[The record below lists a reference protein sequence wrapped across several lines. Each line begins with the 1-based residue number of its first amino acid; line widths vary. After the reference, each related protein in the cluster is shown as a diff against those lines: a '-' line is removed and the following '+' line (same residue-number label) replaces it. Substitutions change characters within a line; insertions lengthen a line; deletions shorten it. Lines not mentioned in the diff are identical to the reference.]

1 MAAPA
6 AAVARPR
13 LCGVCLERWV
23 LSANIILPYEFG
35 LCMYVERIKIRYR
48 LFTRLLISHILLVS
62 IPLLITGQVL
72 TNTAQSAIKR
82 TILERNLEFARRSAG
97 MITTTLGKAREILR
111 FSAQIPALTNM
122 ESMRQDLMINNM
134 VAQFSIFKRLSIIDR
149 NGRLI
154 SSTAFG
160 NADLDPASNGLLPK
174 ILQNQPY
181 NSEVY
186 LSPEKLPTMEIAEP
200 IIFRNEVIGAL
211 WGEVDLKAIWD
222 VVDSNAIGERG
233 EAFIFHP
240 AKQGQFIAHSN
251 RRLVLEHRNFEE
263 HDIIDSVAAGRNN
276 HKIYVTRDGVEM
288 IAAYAPIPQEQWGTV
303 IQQPTSEAF
312 APAQKMQ
319 WQIFLLVIVS
329 VMVAALIAAI
339 YTRQIVQPVNSL
351 VSGIERIAT
360 GDLRH
365 RLRPLGH
372 DEISRLAKNINT
384 MASRLQEVQR
394 QLKRGERLETLN
406 KLASVLSH
414 EIRNPL
420 NSMVINMQLM
430 RREFHKTQIDP
441 GKLEHYHKILNSE
454 IGRVESL
461 VSNFLLIA
469 KPPKLEKAPQRLS
482 TLLDDL
488 IKAELPHALTKGIR
502 VERHYKRPGLVVE
515 ADPQKLYQ
523 VFLNIF
529 LNAVQAMPSGGR
541 LTIKLDKV
549 DPERSDD
556 DAQPLEEQ
564 PPMAYAAISFQ
575 DTGKGIASQE
585 LNKIFDFYY
594 TTKEQGTGIGLSF
607 AQQIVEE
614 HGGRIFAKSE
624 VGKGTEFTVLLPYT

>member
-1 MAAPA
+1 MP
-6 AAVARPR
+6 
-13 LCGVCLERWV
+13 LD
-23 LSANIILPYEFG
+23 S
-35 LCMYVERIKIRYR
+35 IKIRYR

-62 IPLLITGQVL
+62 IPLLITGRVL
-72 TNTAQSAIKR
+72 TNTAQTAIEQ

-97 MITTTLGKAREILR
+97 TITATLGKAREILR
-111 FSAQIPALTNM
+111 FTAQIPDLTRM
-122 ESMRQDLMINNM
+122 GRMGQDLMINNM
-134 VAQFSIFKRLSIIDR
+134 VAQFAIFKRLSIIDR
-149 NGRLI
+149 DGNVI

-160 NADLDPASNGLLPK
+160 NLGLNLGSNGLLPT

-200 IIFRNEVIGAL
+200 IVFRDEVIGAL

-222 VVDSNAIGERG
+222 VVDSNAIGESG
-233 EAFIFHP
+233 EAFIFNP
-240 AKQGQFIAHSN
+240 AKAGHFIAHSN
-251 RRLVLEHRNFEE
+251 RRMVLERGQFDE

-276 HKIYVTRDGVEM
+276 HKIYRNRHGVEM

-312 APAQKMQ
+312 APAKKMQ
-319 WQIFLLVIVS
+319 WQIFLLVFVS
-329 VMVAALIAAI
+329 AFIASLIAAM

-365 RLRPLGH
+365 RIKPMGH
-372 DEISRLAKNINT
+372 DEISRLAKNINM
-384 MASRLQEVQR
+384 MASRLYEFQR
-394 QLKRGERLETLN
+394 QLKRSERLETLN

-430 RREFHKTQIDP
+430 RREFNKMQLDA
-441 GKLEHYHKILNSE
+441 GKLEHYHQIVNSE

-461 VSNFLLIA
+461 LSNFLLIA
-469 KPPKLEKAPQRLS
+469 KPPKLEKTPQRLS
-482 TLLDDL
+482 ALLDDL
-488 IKAELPHALTKGIR
+488 VKAELPNALTRGIR
-502 VERHYKRPGLVVE
+502 VERNYKRPGLVVE
-515 ADPQKLYQ
+515 VDAPKLYQ

-529 LNAVQAMPSGGR
+529 LNAMQAMPGGGR
-541 LTIKLDKV
+541 LLIGLDKV
-549 DPERSDD
+549 ESTASDEDGATPE
-556 DAQPLEEQ
+556 DA
-564 PPMAYAAISFQ
+564 AGTVYATVSFQ
-575 DTGKGIASQE
+575 DSGKGISGSD
-585 LNKIFDFYY
+585 LGKIFDFYY

-614 HGGRIFAKSE
+614 HGGRIQVKSE
-624 VGKGTEFTVLLPYT
+624 LDKGTEFIVLLPMQK

>member
-1 MAAPA
+1 MP
-6 AAVARPR
+6 
-13 LCGVCLERWV
+13 
-23 LSANIILPYEFG
+23 
-35 LCMYVERIKIRYR
+35 VESIKIRYR

-72 TNTAQSAIKR
+72 TNTAQSAIQQ
-82 TILERNLEFARRSAG
+82 TILERNLEFARRSAVTIAG
-97 MITTTLGKAREILR
+97 TLGRAREILR
-111 FSAQIPALTNM
+111 FAAQIPDISNM
-122 ESMRQDLMINNM
+122 GRMGQDLMINNM
-134 VAQFSIFKRLSIIDR
+134 VAQFSIFKRISIIDR
-149 NGRLI
+149 DGHVVN
-154 SSTAFG
+154 STAFG
-160 NADLDPASNGLLPK
+160 NLGLSLGSNGLLPT

-200 IIFRNEVIGAL
+200 IVSRSEVIGAL

-222 VVDSNAIGERG
+222 VVDSNAIGDRG

-240 AKQGQFIAHSN
+240 QKGQFIAHSN
-251 RRLVLEHRNFEE
+251 RRMVLEHRNFEE

-276 HKIYVTRDGVEM
+276 HKIYVNRNGVKM
-288 IAAYAPIPQEQWGTV
+288 IAAYAPISREQWGTV

-312 APAQKMQ
+312 APAEKMR
-319 WQIFLLVIVS
+319 WQIFLLVVVS
-329 VMVAALIAAI
+329 VLLAALIAAI

-365 RLRPLGH
+365 RIRPLGH

-384 MASRLQEVQR
+384 MASRLFEFQR

-430 RREFHKTQIDP
+430 RREFHKPEIDAD
-441 GKLEHYHKILNSE
+441 KLEHYHQILNSE

-488 IKAELPHALTKGIR
+488 IKAELPNALTRGIR
-502 VERHYKRPGLVVE
+502 VERNYKRPGLVVE
-515 ADPQKLYQ
+515 VDAQKLYQ

-529 LNAVQAMPSGGR
+529 LNALQAMPGGGR
-541 LTIKLDKV
+541 LHISLDKV
-549 DPERSDD
+549 ESSGGEDET
-556 DAQPLEEQ
+556 QTLEETTGTV
-564 PPMAYAAISFQ
+564 YAAVSFK
-575 DTGKGIASQE
+575 DTGKGIANHE
-585 LNKIFDFYY
+585 LSRIFDFYY
-594 TTKEQGTGIGLSF
+594 TTKERGTGIGLSF

-614 HGGRIFAKSE
+614 HGGRIQVKSE
-624 VGKGTEFTVLLPYT
+624 VDKGTEFTVLIPYLT

>member
-1 MAAPA
+1 M
-6 AAVARPR
+6 
-13 LCGVCLERWV
+13 L
-23 LSANIILPYEFG
+23 
-35 LCMYVERIKIRYR
+35 VERIKIRYR

-62 IPLLITGQVL
+62 IPLLITGRIL
-72 TNTAQSAIKR
+72 TQTAQTAIQQ

-97 MITTTLGKAREILR
+97 MITTNLGKAREILR
-111 FSAQIPALTNM
+111 FSAQIPAITNM

-134 VAQFSIFKRLSIIDR
+134 VAQFPIFKRLSIIDR
-149 NGRLI
+149 DGRLI

-160 NADLDPASNGLLPK
+160 SSGLDLAGNGLLPQ
-174 ILQNQPY
+174 ILRNQSY
-181 NSEVY
+181 ASDVY
-186 LSPEKLPTMEIAEP
+186 ISLENLPTMEIAEP

-222 VVDSNAIGERG
+222 VVDSNAIGEHG

-240 AKQGQFIAHSN
+240 SDGQFIAHSK
-251 RRLVLEHRNFEE
+251 RRMVLGGGHFEE
-263 HDIIDSVAAGRNN
+263 RDIIDSVAAGRNN
-276 HKIYVTRDGVEM
+276 RKIYVNREGVEM

-312 APAQKMQ
+312 APARKMQ

-329 VMVAALIAAI
+329 VLIAALIAAI
-339 YTRQIVQPVNSL
+339 YTRQIVQPVNGL

-365 RLRPLGH
+365 RIRPLGH
-372 DEISRLAKNINT
+372 DEISRLARHINT

-394 QLKRGERLETLN
+394 QLKRSERLETLN
-406 KLASVLSH
+406 KLSSVLSH

-430 RREFHKTQIDP
+430 RREFHKPQLDAD
-441 GKLEHYHKILNSE
+441 KLEHYQQILNSE

-469 KPPKLEKAPQRLS
+469 KPPKLEKTPQRLS
-482 TLLDDL
+482 VLLDEL
-488 IKAELPHALTKGIR
+488 IKAELPHALAKGIR
-502 VERHYKRPGLVVE
+502 VERHYKKPGLVVDV
-515 ADPQKLYQ
+515 DPQKLYQ
-523 VFLNIF
+523 VCLNIF
-529 LNAVQAMPSGGR
+529 LNAVQAMPGGGR
-541 LTIKLDKV
+541 LVISLDKA
-549 DPERSDD
+549 DPERSAD
-556 DAQPLEEQ
+556 E
-564 PPMAYAAISFQ
+564 PPSPDEHAVMTYAVISFQ
-575 DTGKGIASQE
+575 DTGKGIPTHE

-594 TTKEQGTGIGLSF
+594 TTKERGTGIGLSF

-614 HGGRIFAKSE
+614 HGGRIQVKSE
-624 VGKGTEFTVLLPYT
+624 VGKGAEFIVLLPHHK

>member
-1 MAAPA
+1 MP
-6 AAVARPR
+6 
-13 LCGVCLERWV
+13 
-23 LSANIILPYEFG
+23 
-35 LCMYVERIKIRYR
+35 VESIKIRYR

-62 IPLLITGQVL
+62 VPILITGNVL
-72 TNTAQSAIKR
+72 TNTAQSAIEQ

-97 MITTTLGKAREILR
+97 AIAATLGKAREILR
-111 FSAQIPALTNM
+111 FTTQIPDLTNM
-122 ESMRQDLMINNM
+122 GRMGQDLMINNL
-134 VAQFSIFKRLSIIDR
+134 VAQFRVFKSISIIDR
-149 NGRLI
+149 NGEVI

-160 NADLDPASNGLLPK
+160 NFGVDLGSNGLLPT

-181 NSEVY
+181 SSEVY
-186 LSPEKLPTMEIAEP
+186 LSPEKFPTMEIAEP
-200 IIFRNEVIGAL
+200 IVFRNEVVGAL

-222 VVDSNAIGERG
+222 IVDSNAIGEHG

-240 AKQGQFIAHSN
+240 VKGQFIAHSN
-251 RRLVLEHRNFEE
+251 RRMILEHRRFEE

-276 HKIYVTRDGVEM
+276 HKVYVNRNGIEM

-319 WQIFLLVIVS
+319 WQIFLLVSVS
-329 VMVAALIAAI
+329 VLLAAFIAAI
-339 YTRQIVQPVNSL
+339 YTRQIVQPVNGL

-365 RLRPLGH
+365 RIRPMGH
-372 DEISRLAKNINT
+372 DEVSRLAKHINT
-384 MASRLQEVQR
+384 MASRLLELQR
-394 QLKRGERLETLN
+394 QIKRGERLETLN

-430 RREFHKTQIDP
+430 RREFNKPGLDA
-441 GKLEHYHKILNSE
+441 GKLEHYHQILNSE

-469 KPPKLEKAPQRLS
+469 KPPKLEKTPQRLS
-482 TLLDDL
+482 VLLDDL
-488 IKAELPHALTKGIR
+488 VKAELPNALTRGIR
-502 VERHYKRPGLVVE
+502 VERNYKRPGLVV
-515 ADPQKLYQ
+515 DVDSQKLYQ

-529 LNAVQAMPSGGR
+529 LNALQAMPGGGR
-541 LTIKLDKV
+541 LLIGLDKV
-549 DPERSDD
+549 ESTGLDEDPHN
-556 DAQPLEEQ
+556 LEESGG
-564 PPMAYAAISFQ
+564 MVYAAVSFH
-575 DTGKGIASQE
+575 DNGKGIPRSE
-585 LNKIFDFYY
+585 LSKIFDFYY
-594 TTKEQGTGIGLSF
+594 TTKERGTGIGLSL

-614 HGGRIFAKSE
+614 HGGRIQVKSE
-624 VGKGTEFTVLLPYT
+624 AEKGTEFIVLIPYLTIKK

>member
-1 MAAPA
+1 MP
-6 AAVARPR
+6 
-13 LCGVCLERWV
+13 LD
-23 LSANIILPYEFG
+23 S
-35 LCMYVERIKIRYR
+35 IKIRYR

-62 IPLLITGQVL
+62 IPLLITGRVL
-72 TNTAQSAIKR
+72 TNTAQTAIEQ

-97 MITTTLGKAREILR
+97 TITATLGKAREILR
-111 FSAQIPALTNM
+111 FTAQIPDLTRM
-122 ESMRQDLMINNM
+122 ERIGQDLMINSM
-134 VAQFSIFKRLSIIDR
+134 VAQFAIFKRLSIIDR
-149 NGRLI
+149 DGQVI

-160 NADLDPASNGLLPK
+160 NLGLNLGSNGLLPT

-200 IIFRNEVIGAL
+200 IVFRDEVIGAL

-222 VVDSNAIGERG
+222 VVDSNAIGESG
-233 EAFIFHP
+233 EAFIFNP
-240 AKQGQFIAHSN
+240 AKAGHFIAHSN
-251 RRLVLEHRNFEE
+251 RRMVLERGQFDE

-312 APAQKMQ
+312 APAKKMQ
-319 WQIFLLVIVS
+319 WQIFLLVFVS
-329 VMVAALIAAI
+329 AFIASLIAAM

-365 RLRPLGH
+365 RIKPMGH
-372 DEISRLAKNINT
+372 DEISRLAKNINM
-384 MASRLQEVQR
+384 MASRLHEFQR
-394 QLKRGERLETLN
+394 QIKRSERLETLN

-430 RREFHKTQIDP
+430 RREFHKAQLDA
-441 GKLEHYHKILNSE
+441 GKLEHYHQIVNSE

-461 VSNFLLIA
+461 LSNFLLIA
-469 KPPKLEKAPQRLS
+469 KPPKLEKIPQRLS
-482 TLLDDL
+482 MLLDDL
-488 IKAELPHALTKGIR
+488 IKAELPNALTKGIR
-502 VERHYKRPGLVVE
+502 VERNYKRPGLVVE
-515 ADPQKLYQ
+515 VDAPKLYQ

-529 LNAVQAMPSGGR
+529 LNAMQAMPGGGR
-541 LTIKLDKV
+541 LLIELDKV
-549 DPERSDD
+549 ESTASDED
-556 DAQPLEEQ
+556 DEDAAG
-564 PPMAYAAISFQ
+564 MVYAAVSFQ
-575 DTGKGIASQE
+575 DSGKGISSSD
-585 LNKIFDFYY
+585 LGKIFDFYY

-614 HGGRIFAKSE
+614 HGGRIQVKSA
-624 VGKGTEFTVLLPYT
+624 VGKGTEFMVLLPMQK

>member
-1 MAAPA
+1 MPA
-6 AAVARPR
+6 D
-13 LCGVCLERWV
+13 
-23 LSANIILPYEFG
+23 
-35 LCMYVERIKIRYR
+35 RIKIRYR

-62 IPLLITGQVL
+62 LPLLLTGKILVD
-72 TNTAQSAIKR
+72 TAQSAIR
-82 TILERNLEFARRSAG
+82 QTILERNLEFARRSAG
-97 MITTTLGKAREILR
+97 MIAATIGKSREILR
-111 FSAQIPALTNM
+111 FTAQIPDLTNLGRM
-122 ESMRQDLMINNM
+122 NQDLMINNM
-134 VAQFSIFKRLSIIDR
+134 VAEFSVFKRLSIIDR
-149 NGRLI
+149 DGRVM

-160 NADLDPASNGLLPK
+160 DLGLDLSRNGLLPS
-174 ILQNQPY
+174 ILQNRPY
-181 NSEVY
+181 NSEVTLTPDY
-186 LSPEKLPTMEIAEP
+186 LPTMEIAEP
-200 IIFRNEVIGAL
+200 ILFHDEVIGAL

-251 RRLVLEHRNFEE
+251 RRLVLEHGNFDEA
-263 HDIIDSVAAGRNN
+263 DIIDSVAAGHSN
-276 HKIYVTRDGVEM
+276 HKIYVNRDGVEM

-312 APAQKMQ
+312 APAQKMKL
-319 WQIFLLVIVS
+319 QIFLLMLVS
-329 VMVAALIAAI
+329 VVLAALIAAM

-351 VSGIERIAT
+351 VSGIERMAT
-360 GDLRH
+360 GDLRY
-365 RLRPLGH
+365 RIRPLGH
-372 DEISRLAKNINT
+372 DEVSRLAKNINT
-384 MASRLQEVQR
+384 MASRLHEFQR

-430 RREFHKTQIDP
+430 RREFLRKEIQAR
-441 GKLEHYHKILNSE
+441 KLEHYHQIINSE

-469 KPPKLEKAPQRLS
+469 KPPKLEKIPQRLS

-488 IKAELPHALTKGIR
+488 IKAELPNALTKGVR
-502 VERHYKRPGLVVE
+502 VERNYQLPGIVVE
-515 ADPQKLYQ
+515 IDAQKMYQ

-529 LNAVQAMPSGGR
+529 LNALQAMPGGGR
-541 LTIKLDKV
+541 LRIGIYKV
-549 DPERSDD
+549 NLAGSDED
-556 DAQPLEEQ
+556 TPTFEESGGL
-564 PPMAYAAISFQ
+564 AYAAISFQ
-575 DTGKGIASQE
+575 DTGKGISTGE

-594 TTKEQGTGIGLSF
+594 TTKEQGTGIGLSL

-614 HGGRIFAKSE
+614 HGGRIQVKSE
-624 VGKGTEFTVLLPYT
+624 LGKGSEFLVLLPYAE

>member
-1 MAAPA
+1 MP
-6 AAVARPR
+6 
-13 LCGVCLERWV
+13 
-23 LSANIILPYEFG
+23 
-35 LCMYVERIKIRYR
+35 VESIKIRYR

-62 IPLLITGQVL
+62 IPLLITGQIL
-72 TNTAQSAIKR
+72 TNTAQSAIEQ

-97 MITTTLGKAREILR
+97 TIAATLGKAREILR
-111 FSAQIPALTNM
+111 FIAQIPDITLM
-122 ESMRQDLMINNM
+122 GRIDQDLMINNM
-134 VAQFSIFKRLSIIDR
+134 VAQFAIFKRISIIDR
-149 NGRLI
+149 DGHVI

-160 NADLDPASNGLLPK
+160 NLGIDLGSNGLLPA

-186 LSPEKLPTMEIAEP
+186 LSPENLPTMEIAEP

-211 WGEVDLKAIWD
+211 WGEVDLKAVWD
-222 VVDSNAIGERG
+222 IVDSNAIGESG

-240 AKQGQFIAHSN
+240 ARTGQFIAHSN
-251 RRLVLEHRNFEE
+251 RRLVLERRHFEE
-263 HDIIDSVAAGRNN
+263 SDIINSVAAGRNN
-276 HKIYVTRDGVEM
+276 HKIYVNRNGVEM
-288 IAAYAPIPQEQWGTV
+288 IAAYAPIAQEQWGTV

-319 WQIFLLVIVS
+319 LQIFLLVVVS
-329 VMVAALIAAI
+329 VLLAALIAAI
-339 YTRQIVQPVNSL
+339 YTRQIVQPVNGL

-365 RLRPLGH
+365 RIRPLGH
-372 DEISRLAKNINT
+372 DEVGRLAKHINM
-384 MASRLQEVQR
+384 MASRLLEFQR

-430 RREFHKTQIDP
+430 KREFHKLEIDS
-441 GKLEHYHKILNSE
+441 GKLEHYHQILNSE

-469 KPPKLEKAPQRLS
+469 KPPKLEKTPQRLS
-482 TLLDDL
+482 ALLDDL
-488 IKAELPHALTKGIR
+488 IKAELPNALTKGIR
-502 VERHYKRPGLVVE
+502 VERNYKRPGLVVE
-515 ADPQKLYQ
+515 VDPLKLYQ

-529 LNAVQAMPSGGR
+529 LNAVQAMPGGGR
-541 LTIKLDKV
+541 LLIGLDKV
-549 DPERSDD
+549 GALSSDEET
-556 DAQPLEEQ
+556 PGLEEAGD
-564 PPMAYAAISFQ
+564 MIYAAVSFQ
-575 DTGKGIASQE
+575 DTGKGISKSELSQ
-585 LNKIFDFYY
+585 IFDFYF
-594 TTKEQGTGIGLSF
+594 TTREEGTGIGLSL

-614 HGGRIFAKSE
+614 HSGRIQVKSE
-624 VGKGTEFTVLLPYT
+624 IGAGTRFTVLLPYLSPKK

>member
-1 MAAPA
+1 
-6 AAVARPR
+6 
-13 LCGVCLERWV
+13 
-23 LSANIILPYEFG
+23 
-35 LCMYVERIKIRYR
+35 
-48 LFTRLLISHILLVS
+48 
-62 IPLLITGQVL
+62 
-72 TNTAQSAIKR
+72 
-82 TILERNLEFARRSAG
+82 
-97 MITTTLGKAREILR
+97 
-111 FSAQIPALTNM
+111 
-122 ESMRQDLMINNM
+122 
-134 VAQFSIFKRLSIIDR
+134 
-149 NGRLI
+149 
-154 SSTAFG
+154 
-160 NADLDPASNGLLPK
+160 
-174 ILQNQPY
+174 
-181 NSEVY
+181 
-186 LSPEKLPTMEIAEP
+186 MEIAEP
-200 IIFRNEVIGAL
+200 IIFRNEVMGAL

-240 AKQGQFIAHSN
+240 LKGQFIAHSN
-251 RRLVLEHRNFEE
+251 RRMILEGRRFEE

-276 HKIYVTRDGVEM
+276 HKIYVNRNGVEM

-329 VMVAALIAAI
+329 VLIAALIAAI

-394 QLKRGERLETLN
+394 QLKRSERLETLN

-430 RREFHKTQIDP
+430 RREFHKPQLDA
-441 GKLEHYHKILNSE
+441 GKLEHYHQILNSE

-469 KPPKLEKAPQRLS
+469 KPPKLEKTPQRLS
-482 TLLDDL
+482 ALLDDL

-502 VERHYKRPGLVVE
+502 VERHYKRPGLVVDVD
-515 ADPQKLYQ
+515 AQKLYQ

-529 LNAVQAMPSGGR
+529 LNAVQAMPGGGR
-541 LTIKLDKV
+541 LTISLDKA

-556 DAQPLEEQ
+556 DTQALDEQ
-564 PPMAYAAISFQ
+564 AATTYAAVSFH
-575 DTGKGIASQE
+575 DTGKGISSHEMQR
-585 LNKIFDFYY
+585 IFDFYY

-614 HGGRIFAKSE
+614 HGGRIHVKSE
-624 VGKGTEFTVLLPYT
+624 VGKGTEFVVLLPYPK